1 MFIMFSPSRRTLKPA
16 PHESPSRHPLKL
28 YPHETSP
35 STTLNTHCEARG
47 LFGVL
52 FLYFYIITNYH
63 IKSLAIRATAIT
75 FSQRYCMKCKENRKE
90 KIMSP
95 MHIFSLSCIFCKED
109 LLPDRTCE
117 DDVVRNRQKGRMS
130 MDVKDTTYTGTLQ
143 ISVVSALGMSPISGA
158 TVTISYTGDPD
169 SPIETLTTDESGQT
183 PAITLEA
190 PPRELSLSPEI
201 TAQPYSEYNIQVT
214 AEGYE
219 TVLVSGSEI
228 LAGEYSLQP
237 IRMNPL
243 NVTEEEEKVVVIP
256 AHTLFGEYPPKIPEE
271 EIKPM
276 NETGEIVLSRVVI
289 PEYVIVHDGVPEDPT
304 AKNYWVRYK
313 DYIKNVASSEIYST
327 WPESAIYANIL
338 VIQSFT
344 LNRIFTEWYRGRGYD
359 FTITSSTAYDHKW
372 IYGRN
377 IFEEIDYLV
386 DSIFTNYLSRP
397 GVRQP
402 IFTSYCD
409 GNRTTCRGLSQWG
422 SKALADQ
429 GYSAIDI
436 IHYYYGND
444 MYINSADIISG
455 VPSSWPG
462 YDLTIGSSGE
472 KVRQLQQQLN
482 RIARNY
488 PAIPTLV
495 PDGIYGPDTAEA
507 VRMFQKIFHLPQT
520 GIVDYPTWFEI
531 SDIYVGVTRIS
542 EPDV

>member
-1 MFIMFSPSRRTLKPA
+1 
-16 PHESPSRHPLKL
+16 
-28 YPHETSP
+28 
-35 STTLNTHCEARG
+35 
-47 LFGVL
+47 
-52 FLYFYIITNYH
+52 
-63 IKSLAIRATAIT
+63 
-75 FSQRYCMKCKENRKE
+75 
-90 KIMSP
+90 
-95 MHIFSLSCIFCKED
+95 
-109 LLPDRTCE
+109 
-117 DDVVRNRQKGRMS
+117 

-143 ISVVSALGMSPISGA
+143 ISVVSALGMSPISSA

-169 SPIETLTTDESGQT
+169 SPMETLTTDESGQT
-183 PAITLEA
+183 PEINLKA
-190 PPRELSLSPEI
+190 PPRELSLTPDI
-201 TAQPYSEYNIQVT
+201 TEQPYSEYNIQVT
-214 AEGYE
+214 AEGFE

-228 LAGEYSLQP
+228 LAGAYSLQP

-243 NVTEEEEKVVVIP
+243 DVTEEEEKVVVIP
-256 AHTLFGEYPPKIPEE
+256 PHTLFGEYPPKIPEE

-289 PEYVIVHDGVPEDPT
+289 PEYVIVHDGDPEDPT
-304 AKNYWVRYK
+304 ARNYWVRYK
-313 DYIKNVASSEIYST
+313 DYIKNVASSEIYPT
-327 WPESAIYANIL
+327 WSESAIYANIL

-344 LNRIFTEWYRGRGYD
+344 LNRVFTEWYRGKGYD
-359 FTITSSTAYDHKW
+359 FTITSSTAYDQKW

-377 IFEEIDYLV
+377 VFEEIDYLV

-422 SKALADQ
+422 SQSLAEQ

-488 PAIPTLV
+488 PAIPTLI
-495 PDGIYGPDTAEA
+495 PDGIYGPDTADA